1 MSETE
6 SGHYFLAA
14 DTGGTFTDIAVQQP
28 NGELFVWKV
37 PSTPEAPDD
46 AVLTGVTEAFD
57 EIGASLEN
65 VQHFVHGTT
74 VATNTVL
81 TRTGARV
88 GLLTTKGFRDILRIG
103 WQARPSLY
111 DQYQRNPE
119 PLVAVEDIREIDERM
134 SSEGEILKSLDPEE
148 IRKAY
153 EDLVEAG
160 VDVIVVSFLNAYT
173 NAQHEREAIAELSK
187 LGDLELFAASLLS
200 PEIREFERTSTG
212 AINAYIQPK
221 ISNYI
226 ARLQDGASKAG
237 IGAPLWIMQSN
248 GGLISPQNAEQE
260 AARTILSGLAG
271 GVTGAASWARM
282 LGMKNVVSFDIG
294 GTSTDIAMIRDGE
307 PDETQLAEIGGLPL
321 RMPAIDVHTIGAGGG
336 SIAWRDSGGGLR
348 MGPHS
353 AGAVPGP
360 VAYDQGGE
368 ELTVTDAHLVL
379 GRLGEELLGGRF
391 KLNKEAALR
400 RMEVFAEEVGL
411 SVPETAEGMIRVIN
425 ATMARGVR
433 KVSVERG
440 VDTRNCDLMAFG
452 GAGPLHAAELLAEL
466 DMRSAVIPP
475 QPGIAS
481 AVGMLDAPQR
491 HDYSSAVFY
500 RQGDDLP
507 VRDQLFYGLL
517 DQADELDVSER
528 AEYGFFV
535 DARYAGQ
542 SFELTIDHADDWDK
556 LREIF
561 DQAHLE
567 RYGFADPDAKMEI
580 VVLRLVVTDRVA
592 QGTQLQPTKET
603 AVGEE
608 PKPLQEREVY
618 FDGEWQ
624 KTPVYRRTDL
634 VPEQSYVGPMIL
646 EQFDSTI
653 LVRPQQQARQ
663 DERGFLHLQKVEA

>member
-1 MSETE
+1 MNEPAE
-6 SGHYFLAA
+6 NYYVAA

-37 PSTPEAPDD
+37 PSTPSAPDE
-46 AVLTGVTEAFD
+46 AVINGVREAF
-57 EIGASLEN
+57 EQIGGSLQN
-65 VQHFVHGTT
+65 IRHFVHGTT

-88 GLLTTKGFRDILRIG
+88 GLITTKGFRDVLRIG
-103 WQARPSLY
+103 WQSRPALY
-111 DQYQRNPE
+111 DQYERNPE
-119 PLVAVEDIREIDERM
+119 PLIDVTDIREIDERM
-134 SSEGEILKSLDPEE
+134 SSEGEVLTELPLPEVRQAYRDLIERGVE
-148 IRKAY
+148 I
-153 EDLVEAG
+153 
-160 VDVIVVSFLNAYT
+160 IVVSFLNAYA
-173 NAQHEREAIAELSK
+173 NAVHEREAVAVMSDMGEAEI
-187 LGDLELFAASLLS
+187 FAAGLLS

-221 ISNYI
+221 ISQYI
-226 ARLQDGASKAG
+226 ARLQQNIEGHG
-237 IGAPLWIMQSN
+237 IEAPLWIMQSN
-248 GGLISPQNAEQE
+248 GGLISPDNAAQE

-271 GVTGAASWARM
+271 GVTGAASWSRKLA
-282 LGMKNVVSFDIG
+282 LENVVSFDIG
-294 GTSTDIAMIRDGE
+294 GTSTDIAMIRSGE
-307 PDETQLAEIGGLPL
+307 PDETQLAHIGGLPL

-348 MGPHS
+348 MGPQS

-360 VAYDQGGE
+360 VAYDQGGT

-391 KLNKEAALR
+391 KLNKQAAQK
-400 RMEVFAEEVGL
+400 RMESFADQIGL
-411 SVPETAEGMIRVIN
+411 SWPETAEGMIRVIN

-452 GAGPLHAAELLAEL
+452 GAGPLHAAELLSEL

-491 HDYSSAVFY
+491 HDFSRAVFF
-500 RQGDDLP
+500 RQGDQLP

-517 DQADELDVSER
+517 DQADELEVSEQ
-528 AEYGFFV
+528 AQFGFFV

-542 SFELTIDHADDWDK
+542 SFELTIVHFDSWAE
-556 LREIF
+556 LRDEF
-561 DQAHLE
+561 DRAHQE
-567 RYGFADPDAKMEI
+567 RYGFADPDAQMEI

-592 QGTQLQPTKET
+592 HGTQLQPVRENNPGEPPTPI
-603 AVGEE
+603 AV
-608 PKPLQEREVY
+608 REVY
-618 FDGEWQ
+618 FDGQWVQ
-624 KTPVYRRTDL
+624 TPIYRRADL
-634 VPEQSYVGPMIL
+634 EPEVKYVGPMVL
-646 EQFDSTI
+646 EQFDSTV
-653 LVRPQQQARQ
+653 LVRPQQQVHQ
-663 DERGFLHLQKVEA
+663 DRLGFLHLQKVEG

>member
-1 MSETE
+1 MNQLQQN
-6 SGHYFLAA
+6 YYVAA

-37 PSTPEAPDD
+37 PSTPSAPDE
-46 AVLTGVTEAFD
+46 AVIKGISQAFD
-57 EIGASLEN
+57 QLGASLEH
-65 VQHFVHGTT
+65 VRHFVHGTT

-88 GLLTTKGFRDILRIG
+88 GLITTRGFRDVLRIG
-103 WQARPSLY
+103 WQSRPALY
-111 DQYQRNPE
+111 DQYERNPE
-119 PLVAVEDIREIDERM
+119 PLIDVADIREVDERM
-134 SSEGEILKSLDPEE
+134 SSEGETLTELSLTQVQQAYRELIDNGAE
-148 IRKAY
+148 I
-153 EDLVEAG
+153 
-160 VDVIVVSFLNAYT
+160 IVVSFLNAYA
-173 NAQHEREAIAELSK
+173 NAAHEREAVAALAD
-187 LGDLELFAASLLS
+187 LGDVEIFAAGLLS

-221 ISNYI
+221 ISQYI
-226 ARLQDGASKAG
+226 ARLRSTIEEAG

-248 GGLISPQNAEQE
+248 GGLISPQNAAQE

-271 GVTGAASWARM
+271 GVTGAASWARK
-282 LGMKNVVSFDIG
+282 LGLENVVSFDIG
-294 GTSTDIAMIRDGE
+294 GTSTDIAMIRGGQ
-307 PDETQLAEIGGLPL
+307 PDETQLAHIGGLPL

-348 MGPHS
+348 MGPQS

-360 VAYDQGGE
+360 VAYDQGGT

-391 KLNKEAALR
+391 QLNKQAAQA
-400 RMEVFAEEVGL
+400 RMEAFADQIGL
-411 SVPETAEGMIRVIN
+411 SWAETAEGMIRVIN

-452 GAGPLHAAELLAEL
+452 GAGPLHAAELLSEL

-491 HDYSSAVFY
+491 HDFSRAVFY
-500 RQGDDLP
+500 RQGDQIP
-507 VRDQLFYGLL
+507 ARDQLFYGLL
-517 DQADELDVSER
+517 DQADELDVSS
-528 AEYGFFV
+528 AADFGFFV

-542 SFELTIDHADDWDK
+542 SFELTVAHHEGWEQ
-556 LREIF
+556 LREEF
-561 DQAHLE
+561 DRAHQE

-592 QGTQLQPTKET
+592 HGTELQPT
-603 AVGEE
+603 
-608 PKPLQEREVY
+608 RENNPGRPPTPIAQRDVY
-618 FDGEWQ
+618 FDGEWLP
-624 KTPVYRRTDL
+624 TPIYRRADL
-634 VPEQSYVGPMIL
+634 VPDERYVGPMIL

-653 LVRPQQQARQ
+653 LVRPQQRAYQ
-663 DERGFLHLQKVEA
+663 DRLGFLHLQKDEG